1 MNIESRLIV
10 FTQNIKMLSEKNKL
24 SSPVFSLVT
33 LFQYEVGKN
42 NVRTLHYS
50 IVETRGGGG
59 YIYFLRLYMAQSGV
73 VPRQQLFSQQLVQSV
88 NI

>member
-50 IVETRGGGG
+50 LVETRGGGVHLLLTSIDG
-59 YIYFLRLYMAQSGV
+59 AVWSSTQATTF
-73 VPRQQLFSQQLVQSV
+73 
-88 NI
+88 